1 MKLHRVERA
10 AIHLPDVGADEHVER
25 AAEERRTTSAS
36 SLTSRSRSSET
47 PPLWCSTGAPFLSS
61 EWVICRNCGL
71 KYRTRESTCPRCE
84 NPTDEEQARWTDGGP
99 SAPEESSG
107 LAIAVPV
114 GFLLGLIASY
124 VFLGPLGG
132 RSAGS
137 SSTALVLAGLF
148 TVCISWAWGM
158 TLALRVSVA
167 SFAFSLLVPYV
178 SLLVAARW
186 KALLPQLGGTALVV
200 FGVFVAPAGVFQL
213 GPAQTIRRA
222 CEARSGSDCGCLGT
236 KTVSLMT
243 ADERKADFV
252 ASNPQS
258 AELLLTA
265 ASLCF
270 KDRLVSRCVAAAQG
284 NELQCICIIDR
295 SLTAHSPEELE
306 QLLAHVAEGS
316 SSPSYGTSRVDC
328 LAEIPSKP

>member
-167 SFAFSLLVPYV
+167 SFACSLLGPYV
-178 SLLVAARW
+178 SLLVA
-186 KALLPQLGGTALVV
+186 
-200 FGVFVAPAGVFQL
+200 
-213 GPAQTIRRA
+213 
-222 CEARSGSDCGCLGT
+222 ARSGSDCGCLGT